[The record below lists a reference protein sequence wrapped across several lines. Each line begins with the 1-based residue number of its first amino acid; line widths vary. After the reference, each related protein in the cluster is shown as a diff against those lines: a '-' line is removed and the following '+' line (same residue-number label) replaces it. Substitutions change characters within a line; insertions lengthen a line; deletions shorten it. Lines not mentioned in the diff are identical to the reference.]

1 MLDWQSDT
9 IDDTVVVVVVVA
21 VVVGTYSYC
30 LRENLRLIRLPSP
43 SLSNV
48 MMTEESLQESSLLII
63 SSSLSLLLPSFA
75 DNTS

>member
-9 IDDTVVVVVVVA
+9 NDDTVVVVVVAVA
-21 VVVGTYSYC
+21 GTYSYC
-30 LRENLRLIRLPSP
+30 LRENLRLIRLSSP

-48 MMTEESLQESSLLII
+48 MMIEDSLQESESSLLI

-75 DNTS
+75 DNTT